1 MSDDVPS
8 VPSLFPLLSNGFLE
22 FPVFRM
28 FWNDVYGCNALF
40 VAISSAT
47 RNTRNTGNR
56 IETA

>member
-28 FWNDVYGCNALF
+28 FWNDLYGW
-40 VAISSAT
+40 
-47 RNTRNTGNR
+47 
-56 IETA
+56 